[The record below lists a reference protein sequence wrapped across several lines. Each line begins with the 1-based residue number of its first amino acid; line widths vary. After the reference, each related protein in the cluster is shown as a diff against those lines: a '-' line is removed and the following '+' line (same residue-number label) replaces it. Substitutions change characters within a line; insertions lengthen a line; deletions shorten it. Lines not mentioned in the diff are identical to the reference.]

1 VSYRKVS
8 MISFERRKRVLTTM
22 PSV

>member
-1 VSYRKVS
+1 